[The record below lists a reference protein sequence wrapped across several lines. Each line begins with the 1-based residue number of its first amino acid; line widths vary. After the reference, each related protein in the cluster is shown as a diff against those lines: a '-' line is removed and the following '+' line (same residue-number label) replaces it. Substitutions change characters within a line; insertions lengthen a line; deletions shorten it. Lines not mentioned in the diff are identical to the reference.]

1 MARAQRAGQ
10 LVEGHRVRRGTGSM
24 SHETLISL
32 ERGIDFYCKRN
43 GSSWKVGSRAVPSFD
58 RGNGG
63 NGGEGRD
70 GETSKQLLQIQGLLY
85 AKPAKLGP
93 RMSVHMV
100 PPVTGELVTVL
111 SPTVLPLRP

>member
-1 MARAQRAGQ
+1 M
-10 LVEGHRVRRGTGSM
+10 
-24 SHETLISL
+24 